1 MSTTN
6 CHMFKG
12 EIENYL
18 KKRPNN
24 PDIKF
29 NDAFCSLNFRTWL
42 CRTNITKKD
51 GYSAHH
57 LLFILFILPLLK
69 VKTINSF
76 CKKRWQQWSA
86 GKKDAFY
93 RFKHNTRYRWRSFM
107 IKVNAQI
114 FKAIDL
120 DKIPQKERYFVI
132 DDTIVAKLGKKIENV
147 SFIFDHNLGR
157 SVLGYCI
164 VTLGLFTPFG
174 FYPLDFAYR
183 FGKKRHAKS
192 TEEIIGDPR
201 KSSGLR
207 SYEAKHYSKLEL
219 ALQMIQ
225 RSVSAG
231 IVPGYVLFDSWFA
244 WPSFINKIRSIK
256 KSIHVICRLKNNR
269 IKYEYQGRHNNLSE
283 IYQKVKNGFK
293 KDLKTGLLLKR
304 VKVKL
309 INSGEEALIIFS
321 KGYREPDID
330 TVAGRKKKKGA
341 KWVAFLSTD
350 TQIHSSTVI
359 KKYIKRWPIEV
370 CFKECKQMLDLGKDQ
385 SNDFN
390 AQVFATTA
398 SFMRYNILNYLNKYE
413 NHSTLGELFEYI
425 SDESAAISYSRRLWE
440 FFRGLFLVSFSTIFG
455 LFKINEDFQGYFDAL
470 TQTLSGFPPFE
481 GCET

>member
-6 CHMFKG
+6 CVKFKG

-18 KKRPNN
+18 KNRPDN

-29 NDAFCSLNFRTWL
+29 NSAFCSLNFRTWL
-42 CRTNITKKD
+42 CRSNITKKE

-57 LLFILFILPLLK
+57 LLFILLILPLLK
-69 VKTINSF
+69 VKTVNSF
-76 CKKRWQQWSA
+76 CKKCWQQWSSS
-86 GKKDAFY
+86 KKDSFY

-107 IKVNAQI
+107 NKINAQI
-114 FKAIDL
+114 FKSINL
-120 DKIPQKERYFVI
+120 DSVARKERYFVI
-132 DDTIVAKLGKKIENV
+132 DDTIVAKLGRKIENV
-147 SFIFDHNLGR
+147 SYIFDHNRGR

-164 VTLGLFTPFG
+164 VTLGLFTPYG

-192 TEEIIGDPR
+192 PEAIGDPR
-201 KSSGLR
+201 TSSGLR
-207 SYEAKHYSKLEL
+207 SYEAGQHSKLEL

-225 RSVSAG
+225 RVVNSG
-231 IVPGYVLFDSWFA
+231 IIPGYVMFDSWYA
-244 WPSFINKIRSIK
+244 CPSFIDKILSIK
-256 KSIHVICRLKNNR
+256 KGIHVICRLKKNR
-269 IKYEYQGRHNNLSE
+269 IKYEYRGNEYTLSE

-293 KDLKTGLLLKR
+293 KDRKTVLLIKR
-304 VKVKL
+304 VKVK
-309 INSGEEALIIFS
+309 IAKTGQEAVIVFS
-321 KGYREPDID
+321 KGYREPEVD
-330 TVAGRKKKKGA
+330 TVAGRKKKKDD

-359 KKYIKRWPIEV
+359 KKYVKRWPIEV
-370 CFKECKQMLDLGKDQ
+370 CFKECKQMLDFGKEQ

-398 SFMRYNILNYLNKYE
+398 SFLRYNILNYLNKNE

-425 SDESAAISYSRRLWE
+425 SDESAAISYAQRLWE
-440 FFRGLFLVSFSTIFG
+440 FFRGLFLVSFSTIFD
-455 LFKINEDFQGYFDAL
+455 LFKINEDFQSYFDAL
-470 TQTLSGFPPFE
+470 TQTVSDFTPFE